1 MICLDDKKHAE
12 LMMHIGALIDIAEK
26 AKQPA
31 VSGQIEEVEIKIQ
44 EILMPTNNEVWN
56 KLT

>member
-1 MICLDDKKHAE
+1 MIVLDDKKHAE
-12 LMMHIGALIDIAEK
+12 LMIHIGTLIDIAEK

-31 VSGQIEEVEIKIQ
+31 VPGQIREVEAKIQ
-44 EILMPTNNEVWN
+44 EILMPIKSEVWN

>member
-1 MICLDDKKHAE
+1 
-12 LMMHIGALIDIAEK
+12 MMHIGALIDIAEK